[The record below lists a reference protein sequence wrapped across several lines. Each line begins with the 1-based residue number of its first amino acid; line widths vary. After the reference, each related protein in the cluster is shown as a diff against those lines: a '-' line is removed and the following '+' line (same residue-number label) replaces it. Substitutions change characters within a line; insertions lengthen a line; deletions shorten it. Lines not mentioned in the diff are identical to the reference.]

1 MRIKSLCTTLPI
13 CLALVAI
20 VSCNKEDKSATA
32 TSSPTALTTIDQQ
45 GQSNFQIVQ
54 FGPKESDAGVAFN
67 AQSSGQAAL
76 WVKLDRPAAGSS
88 AAIWWGDHRLES
100 AVSGNVISAVVPA
113 ERYTTVGRYPIQVR
127 VGSGAKEKRSN
138 VVYFVVK

>member
-13 CLALVAI
+13 CLVLVAI
-20 VSCNKEDKSATA
+20 VSCGKEDKSTTA
-32 TSSPTALTTIDQQ
+32 ISSPPALTAIDQQ

-54 FGPKESDAGVAFN
+54 YGPKESGAGVAFN
-67 AQSSGQAAL
+67 TQSSGQAAL
-76 WVKLDRPAAGSS
+76 WVELDHPATGSR

-113 ERYTTVGRYPIQVR
+113 ERYTTVGKYPIQVR
-127 VGSGAKEKRSN
+127 VGSGANDKRSN